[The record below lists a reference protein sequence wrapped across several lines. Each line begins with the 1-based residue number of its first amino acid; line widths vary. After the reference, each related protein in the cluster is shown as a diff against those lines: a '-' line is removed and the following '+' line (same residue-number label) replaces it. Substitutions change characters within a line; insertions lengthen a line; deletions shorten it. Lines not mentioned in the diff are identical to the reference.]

1 MKFILSLLSAF
12 FICTPLM
19 AQNSLLEN
27 TNRRIDEIS
36 ASVMDIEARYWAD
49 RVKKDNSLSIEQLEK
64 NSGNW
69 AGSEKSNK
77 KLLSLTKKYLKSGK
91 DITLT
96 KEELSRLNESKEKI
110 RNFLNSPEGNIKKQ
124 RDEKIDEITSRVRD
138 IKARQLALNIKAK
151 QTTLQE
157 LKKNSR
163 NQLGSDKENAAL
175 LALTEKYLNSGK
187 TITIN
192 EEEWDRLDESNR
204 QVRTFLNNG
213 KETDSDK
220 KRILENKKLRK
231 IYESVFEIEARYWAY
246 RIEYGKDITFEQLSL
261 NSISWPGEHSYNQ
274 KLINKIAENI
284 KTGNTRRQ
292 DEKEQKKLD
301 KAKEKIRKLLSA
313 GRKNNK

>member
-192 EEEWDRLDESNR
+192 EDEWDRLDESNR

-284 KTGNTRRQ
+284 KTGNTRRP